1 MCSVFVLDS
10 ERNLQAVQQLGGG
23 VGIAALT
30 TLYVAGL
37 GGGADVAS
45 AASVAHGVGLAMLGG
60 AGFTAIALVLYAIW
74 GTRVTPKAATAAD
87 VEAELSAEA
96 ELEASA
102 PAR

>member
-1 MCSVFVLDS
+1 
-10 ERNLQAVQQLGGG
+10 
-23 VGIAALT
+23 
-30 TLYVAGL
+30 
-37 GGGADVAS
+37 
-45 AASVAHGVGLAMLGG
+45 MLGG